1 MSSTGPAAAPGP
13 LRPAVHVPVLLDRI
27 TALLAPACAREGAV
41 LVDATLG
48 LAGHSL
54 ALLTAHPG
62 LRLIGLDR
70 DPEAR
75 AEAGRRLAAAGAAGR
90 ATLVA
95 AVFDELPDV
104 LDRLGVAEVQA
115 VLFDLGVSSLQLD
128 RPERGF
134 SYAADAPLD
143 MRMDPTGPRTAADVV
158 NTYPPRELARV
169 LRVYGE
175 ERFATRIAAA
185 IERERARRPLT
196 TTGRL
201 AELVRDAIPAAT
213 RRTGGHPAKR
223 TFQALRI
230 EVNDELGA
238 LTRALPAA
246 VDALAVGGRI
256 AVITFHSL
264 EDRIVKQTLV
274 AGATDRTP
282 PDLPVPLPEH
292 GPVLR
297 LLTRG
302 GEAPSEAEVAAN
314 PRAASAR
321 VRAAERIRRAACA
334 SPRLVPPAPRTAV
347 RRATA
352 ARSRSAPTAPG
363 WSAAPAGPPHPGRCP
378 PCTAPPPPG
387 TPREGRSAAVR
398 CGPTSGW

>member
-1 MSSTGPAAAPGP
+1 MSSQAP
-13 LRPAVHVPVLLDRI
+13 VHVPVLLDRV
-27 TALLAPACAREGAV
+27 TELLGPACAADGAV

-54 ALLTAHPG
+54 ALLSAHPG

-70 DPEAR
+70 DPDAR
-75 AEAGRRLAAAGAAGR
+75 AEATRRLEAAGVAER
-90 ATLVA
+90 ATVVP

-104 LDRLGVAEVQA
+104 LDRLGLPEVQA

-128 RPERGF
+128 TNERGF

-143 MRMDPTGPRTAADVV
+143 MRMDTAGPRTAADVV
-158 NTYPPRELARV
+158 NTYSAAELTRV

-175 ERFATRIAAA
+175 ERFASRIAGA
-185 IERERARRPLT
+185 IVRERAREPFT
-196 TTGRL
+196 STGRL
-201 AELVRDAIPAAT
+201 AELVRASIPAAT

-230 EVNDELGA
+230 EVNDELGV

-246 VDALAVGGRI
+246 LDALAVGGRI

-264 EDRIVKQTLV
+264 EDRIVKQTLA
-274 AGATDRTP
+274 AGATDSTP
-282 PDLPVPLPEH
+282 PDLPVPLPGH
-292 GPVLR
+292 SPVLR

-302 GEAPSEAEVAAN
+302 GEAASEAETTAN

-321 VRAAERIRRAACA
+321 VRAAERIRRAA
-334 SPRLVPPAPRTAV
+334 
-347 RRATA
+347 
-352 ARSRSAPTAPG
+352 
-363 WSAAPAGPPHPGRCP
+363 
-378 PCTAPPPPG
+378 
-387 TPREGRSAAVR
+387 
-398 CGPTSGW
+398 